1 MTTLVHSGAVCAAR
15 PQNDLWARVMT
26 AIELR
31 KSRKALGKLELHLLN
46 DIGVTQKDAKIEANR
61 STWDAPSH
69 WMR

>member
-1 MTTLVHSGAVCAAR
+1 
-15 PQNDLWARVMT
+15 MT

-31 KSRKALGKLELHLLN
+31 KSRKALGKLDLHLLN